1 MEILG
6 LIATVLIVLSMCFKN
21 IKIIRFINL
30 IGSVC
35 FVIYGISINA
45 LYTWIANL
53 ILIFVQVYYII
64 KIYKEEQGKK

>member
-6 LIATVLIVLSMCFKN
+6 LIATILIVLSMCFKD

-30 IGSVC
+30 VVSIS
-35 FVIYGISINA
+35 FVIYRISIGA

-53 ILIFVQVYYII
+53 ILIFVQIYYLI
-64 KIYKEEQGKK
+64 KIYKDEKK

>member
-6 LIATVLIVLSMCFKN
+6 LIATILIVLSMCFKN

-30 IGSVC
+30 IGSIC
-35 FVIYGISINA
+35 FVIYGLAIDA

-53 ILIFVQVYYII
+53 ILIFVQIYYLI
-64 KIYKEEQGKK
+64 KIYKEEKSK

>member
-6 LIATVLIVLSMCFKN
+6 LIATILIVLSMCFKD

-30 IGSVC
+30 VGSMC
-35 FVIYGISINA
+35 FVIYGISIGA

-53 ILIFVQVYYII
+53 ILIFVQIYYLI
-64 KIYKEEQGKK
+64 KIYKDEKK

>member
-6 LIATVLIVLSMCFKN
+6 LIATILIVLSMCFKN

-35 FVIYGISINA
+35 FVIYGLSIGA
-45 LYTWIANL
+45 LYTWIANI
-53 ILIFVQVYYII
+53 ILIFVQIYYLIR
-64 KIYKEEQGKK
+64 IYKEEKNK

>member
-6 LIATVLIVLSMCFKN
+6 LIATILIVLSMCFKN

-35 FVIYGISINA
+35 FVIYGLSIGA
-45 LYTWIANL
+45 LYTWIANT
-53 ILIFVQVYYII
+53 ILIFVQIYYLI
-64 KIYKEEQGKK
+64 KIYKEERNK

>member
-1 MEILG
+1 MEFLG
-6 LIATVLIVLSMCFKN
+6 LIATILIVLSMCFKN

-35 FVIYGISINA
+35 FVIYGLSIEA

-53 ILIFVQVYYII
+53 ILIFVQIYYLIM
-64 KIYKEEQGKK
+64 IYKEEKSK

>member
-6 LIATVLIVLSMCFKN
+6 LIATILIVLSMCFKD

-30 IGSVC
+30 VGSIC

-53 ILIFVQVYYII
+53 ILIFVQIYYLI
-64 KIYKEEQGKK
+64 KIYKDEKK